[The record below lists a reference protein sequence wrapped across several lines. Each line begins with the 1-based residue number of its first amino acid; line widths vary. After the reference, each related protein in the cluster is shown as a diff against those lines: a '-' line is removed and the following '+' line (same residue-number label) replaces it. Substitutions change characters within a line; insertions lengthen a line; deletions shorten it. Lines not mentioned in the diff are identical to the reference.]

1 MGRSVGT
8 HPNAEA
14 VMYLSFNDYPVEII
28 GDDGEESHG
37 IVLDLDPLDTWAT
50 EFAWED
56 FKEDVMWLLQEKFPS
71 FERVD
76 EWTGREGHIILRNSH
91 AVVVLYEY
99 CGLVS
104 VNLVPTT
111 DWGWSPRWCQKV
123 APSFCKALNQDYL
136 TPLRKLGTFSN
147 GESVYER
154 MVAA

>member
-37 IVLDLDPLDTWAT
+37 IVLDLDPFDPWAT

-56 FKEDVMWLLQEKFPS
+56 FKEGVTWLLQDRFPS

-76 EWTGREGHIILRNSH
+76 EWVGPEGHVILRNGH
-91 AVVVLYEY
+91 AAVVLYEY
-99 CGLVS
+99 CGMTS
-104 VNLVPTT
+104 VNLVPTSC
-111 DWGWSPRWCQKV
+111 GLAEAWCRKT
-123 APSFCKALNQDYL
+123 APAFCKALSQDYL

-154 MVAA
+154 MVTA